1 MSMDIQIFN
10 HPEFGGVRVVELD
23 GEAFFV
29 GRDVAIALGYA
40 KPENALA
47 THVPDKYKK
56 VTPIQGTPG
65 GTQNM
70 TVINEAGLYK
80 LVMRSKLPNAEK
92 FSDWVCEEV
101 LPSIR
106 KHGVY
111 ATGDFLSKSIAD
123 PTWAIGILTELKR
136 QQDETA
142 LLKVQLAEAKPKIDY
157 CDLILQ
163 CLDLVTTSQIAK
175 DYGYSAKKFN
185 QLLHELGV
193 QFKQGGVWLLYQKYA
208 AQGWS
213 QTRTHKYMC
222 ADGEVRCKVHT
233 YWTQKGRIGLYELLK
248 RKGLFPMIEQAA

>member
-1 MSMDIQIFN
+1 MTQEMQIFN
-10 HPEFGGVRVVELD
+10 HPEFGGVRVIGDADNPQFCLSDVCKILELPQVAKVVQRLAKDVLTTHPLETAGGIQQMYFVNED
-23 GEAFFV
+23 GLY
-29 GRDVAIALGYA
+29 DVILDSR
-40 KPENALA
+40 KPEA
-47 THVPDKYKK
+47 KK
-56 VTPIQGTPG
+56 FRKWVT
-65 GTQNM
+65 
-70 TVINEAGLYK
+70 
-80 LVMRSKLPNAEK
+80 S
-92 FSDWVCEEV
+92 EV

-163 CLDLVTTSQIAK
+163 CPDLVTTSQIAK

>member
-1 MSMDIQIFN
+1 MSKEIQIFN

-136 QQDETA
+136 QQVYWSRE
-142 LLKVQLAEAKPKIDY
+142 I
-157 CDLILQ
+157 
-163 CLDLVTTSQIAK
+163 VTTSAK
-175 DYGYSAKKFN
+175 NNVS
-185 QLLHELGV
+185 E
-193 QFKQGGVWLLYQKYA
+193 
-208 AQGWS
+208 
-213 QTRTHKYMC
+213 
-222 ADGEVRCKVHT
+222 KVSCN
-233 YWTQKGRIGLYELLK
+233 R
-248 RKGLFPMIEQAA
+248 

>member
-1 MSMDIQIFN
+1 MSMEIQIFN

-29 GRDVAIALGYA
+29 GRDVATALGYA

-56 VTPIQGTPG
+56 VTPIQGTLG

-111 ATGDFLSKSIAD
+111 ATGDFLSRSIAD
-123 PTWAIGILTELKR
+123 PLWAIGVL
-136 QQDETA
+136 TA
-142 LLKVQLAEAKPKIDY
+142 LKNEQDKSALLETQLAEAKPKVDY
-157 CDLILQ
+157 CDWILQ
-163 CLDLVTTSQIAK
+163 CANLVTTSAIAK
-175 DYGYSAKKFN
+175 DYGYSAKQFN
-185 QLLHELGV
+185 RLLHELKV
-193 QFKQGGVWLLYQKYA
+193 QFRQGDMWLLYQKYA

-213 QTRTHKYMC
+213 QTKTHKYV
-222 ADGEVRCKVHT
+222 DGDGKIHCKVHT
-233 YWTQKGRIGLYELLK
+233 YWTQKGRLGLYELLK
-248 RKGLFPMIEQAA
+248 REGYLPLIERAA

>member
-1 MSMDIQIFN
+1 MSMEIQIFN

-29 GRDVAIALGYA
+29 GRDVATALGYA

-56 VTPIQGTPG
+56 VTPIQGTLG

-111 ATGDFLSKSIAD
+111 ATGDFLSRSIAD
-123 PTWAIGILTELKR
+123 PLWAIGVL
-136 QQDETA
+136 TA
-142 LLKVQLAEAKPKIDY
+142 LKNEQDKSALLETQLAEAKPKVDY
-157 CDLILQ
+157 CDWILQ
-163 CLDLVTTSQIAK
+163 CANLVTTSAIAK
-175 DYGYSAKKFN
+175 DYGYSAKQFN
-185 QLLHELGV
+185 RLLHELKV
-193 QFKQGGVWLLYQKYA
+193 QFRQGDMWLLYQKYA

-213 QTRTHKYMC
+213 QTKTHKYV
-222 ADGEVRCKVHT
+222 DGDGKIHCKVHT
-233 YWTQKGRIGLYELLK
+233 YWTQKGRLGLYELLK
-248 RKGLFPMIEQAA
+248 REGHLPLIERAA

>member
-1 MSMDIQIFN
+1 MSKEIQIFN

-23 GEAFFV
+23 GETFFV
-29 GRDVAIALGYA
+29 GNDVAIALGYSQPA
-40 KPENALA
+40 KAVRE
-47 THVPDKYKK
+47 HVPDKFKG
-56 VTPIQGTPG
+56 VSEMDTPG
-65 GTQNM
+65 GVQKVV
-70 TVINEAGLYK
+70 VINEAGMYK

-163 CLDLVTTSQIAK
+163 CPDLVPTSQIAK

-185 QLLHELGV
+185 KLLHNLGV

-213 QTRTHKYMC
+213 QTKTHKYMG
-222 ADGEVRCKVHT
+222 ADGEVHCKVHT
-233 YWTQKGRIGLYELLK
+233 YWTQKGRVGLYHLLK
-248 RKGLFPMIEQAA
+248 ILGYIPMIEVRG